1 MNILLD
7 GKQVTQPQHNNYAYF
22 NVAKYNKEMTAAS
35 LLQGPKRGVAYAAL
49 DGNMMRSN
57 PPWAPLVN
65 SNDRIFLSS
74 RVGCVT
80 INEITGTGPL
90 LNVLC
95 LK

>member
-1 MNILLD
+1 
-7 GKQVTQPQHNNYAYF
+7 
-22 NVAKYNKEMTAAS
+22 
-35 LLQGPKRGVAYAAL
+35 
-49 DGNMMRSN
+49 MMRTN

-80 INEITGTGPL
+80 INEISGTGPL